1 MHLCVHMITCIVV
14 DDDKNTTRIFSEILE
29 LMGLQVVGRGFSG
42 SEAVCLYNEY
52 RPNVAFV
59 DIMMPKSDGLYAIE
73 KILRFDPDAKIVV
86 VTADL
91 TLQTQIKLDEMKITA
106 IIHKPFN
113 QHEIKQVL
121 MEQYKINTL

>member
-1 MHLCVHMITCIVV
+1 MITCIVV
-14 DDDKNTTRIFSEILE
+14 DDDRNTTKIFSEILE
-29 LMGLQVVGRGFSG
+29 LMGLQVMGIGFSG
-42 SEAVCLYNEY
+42 SEAVCLYKQH
-52 RPNVAFV
+52 RPNVAFI

-73 KILRFDPDAKIVV
+73 KVLKFDPNAKVVV

-91 TLQTQIKLDEMKITA
+91 TLETQLKLSKMNITA
-106 IIHKPFN
+106 IIYKPFS